1 MKMDRNYHWA
11 GKFEDNEERIKEYWQ
26 NTTVQE
32 RLEAANYLN
41 SIVYGYD
48 VNNPPKMD
56 RTVFSMKKRD

>member
-1 MKMDRNYHWA
+1 MKMDRSYHWA
-11 GKFEDNEERIKEYWQ
+11 GKFEENEERIKEYWH
-26 NTTVQE
+26 NTSVRE

-56 RTVFSMKKRD
+56 RTVFSIRKRD